1 MIKVMQKVIL
11 FFTLLIVISSCNY
24 KLLVSKDRIY
34 TKRTG
39 YLVFF
44 NNQKYFFPA
53 KHIDGNHFFTS
64 KINNPGH
71 LVSFDRDEAAFSYA
85 AEKYTIDYEYLNNG
99 EKIFVRDTVRILPV
113 EIGSI
118 PDGFKSKQGLPG
130 DFIIKYDNKVKR
142 LKYYVTNNESVW
154 NVYTI
159 LPEDGKDV
167 EEYYNKYGPEEPR
180 MR

>member
-1 MIKVMQKVIL
+1 MQKVIL

-39 YLVFF
+39 YLIFF
-44 NNQKYFFPA
+44 NNQKYFFSA
-53 KHIDGNHFFTS
+53 KHIDGNHFFTTMVN
-64 KINNPGH
+64 KPGY
-71 LVSFDRDEAAFSYA
+71 LVSFDRQEAALYYA
-85 AEKYTIDYEYLNNG
+85 AEKYTIDYEYLYHG

-118 PDGFKSKQGLPG
+118 PYGFKSRRGLPG
-130 DFIIKYDNKVKR
+130 DFIIKYDNKIKR

-154 NVYTI
+154 TVHPI
-159 LPEDGKDV
+159 LEEDGK
-167 EEYYNKYGPEEPR
+167 EEEQYYNKYGYGAPG